1 MHERQ
6 SQQHAYY
13 SLLARLPKFS
23 KGMFPTSFLQS
34 LENQLRDGGVQE
46 NRWLTALESC
56 LDGPAQESFFRVV
69 KKCDRADYASAKM
82 QLIRVAG
89 PTLANKLEQVTVFR
103 WPKDGSKTTL
113 WGDCIEHV
121 ASFLVGGES
130 GEEVAFKWALSRTL
144 AHCKQDCAEAV
155 WKASP
160 KSAPEAIE
168 VMRLWEEKHGSAEK
182 IWYKKPDGYTQKRVD
197 STPGFV
203 VKKEP
208 VLAAVETGIKVK
220 VERDC
225 SIQRSGQG
233 ERKSYMCY
241 KCGEAGHL
249 RRNCPKTVVKRVEV
263 LSDEE
268 DAILLMDGWINGKSV
283 RCEIDTGA
291 GTCMIPRRLEEGLP
305 VTGKALCKAVSSS
318 FMVDSVWIRVQVGCI
333 DKEVSAAVTPDDF
346 MVQPLI
352 GRNVG
357 IDELLECAVVT
368 RA

>member
-1 MHERQ
+1 MAQGLRKKKDKSDTRYLEVSDGEGNGDRSVEDGEHRLSQEMDISMGDFLKMMIRQEDQREKRDRRDKEEREARDREWMERMNEQEERRQLRAEQAAKDKELMETARRKEEADRRWEEEECREERLQRDREVLLVEQQEMREANREMHERR
-6 SQQHAYY
+6 SQQHAYD

-23 KGMFPTSFLQS
+23 TGMLPTSFLQS

-144 AHCKQDCAEAV
+144 AHCKRDCAEAV

-160 KSAPEAIE
+160 SQ
-168 VMRLWEEKHGSAEK
+168 RL
-182 IWYKKPDGYTQKRVD
+182 KRL
-197 STPGFV
+197 
-203 VKKEP
+203 K
-208 VLAAVETGIKVK
+208 
-220 VERDC
+220 
-225 SIQRSGQG
+225 
-233 ERKSYMCY
+233 
-241 KCGEAGHL
+241 
-249 RRNCPKTVVKRVEV
+249 
-263 LSDEE
+263 
-268 DAILLMDGWINGKSV
+268 
-283 RCEIDTGA
+283 
-291 GTCMIPRRLEEGLP
+291 
-305 VTGKALCKAVSSS
+305 
-318 FMVDSVWIRVQVGCI
+318 
-333 DKEVSAAVTPDDF
+333 
-346 MVQPLI
+346 
-352 GRNVG
+352 
-357 IDELLECAVVT
+357 
-368 RA
+368 

>member
-1 MHERQ
+1 MNEQEERRQLWAEQGAKDKELVETSRRKEQADRRREEEERREDRLQWDREVLLVQQQEMREANREMHERQ
-6 SQQHAYY
+6 SQQHAYD

-23 KGMFPTSFLQS
+23 TGMLPTSFLQS

-82 QLIRVAG
+82 HLIRVAG
-89 PTLANKLEQVTVFR
+89 PTLANKLKQVTVFK

-113 WGDCIEHV
+113 WEDCIEHV

-130 GEEVAFKWALSRTL
+130 GEEVAFKWALSRML
-144 AHCKQDCAEAV
+144 AHCKRDCAEAV

-182 IWYKKPDGYTQKRVD
+182 IWYKKPDGYTQKRAD

-208 VLAAVETGIKVK
+208 VPAAVETGIKVK
-220 VERDC
+220 VERDW
-225 SIQRSGQG
+225 SIQRSGQD
-233 ERKSYMCY
+233 SYKCY

-249 RRNCPKTVVKRVEV
+249 RRVCPKTVVKRVEV
-263 LSDEE
+263 LSDER

-283 RCEIDTGA
+283 
-291 GTCMIPRRLEEGLP
+291 
-305 VTGKALCKAVSSS
+305 
-318 FMVDSVWIRVQVGCI
+318 
-333 DKEVSAAVTPDDF
+333 
-346 MVQPLI
+346 
-352 GRNVG
+352 
-357 IDELLECAVVT
+357 
-368 RA
+368 